1 MIAEPV
7 GDRLDKARPLA
18 IACRFDRVFDRR
30 VHGHDVVAIY
40 LLADEA
46 RSDRFL
52 RQRFGCG
59 LKPQRYGNSP
69 LIIGGDE
76 HDRQLVHTREV
87 HRLPDVALRG
97 GAVAEQT
104 YGNAGL
110 LTQLEGIGDARS
122 VGGLRSDRNA
132 KWKILNWPGEAIAP
146 LVAAPKQQD
155 LFQFDPT
162 PDQGGV
168 VAIGREQTSSSRM
181 ALAVPTDTASWPSD
195 AA

>member
-7 GDRLDKARPLA
+7 GDRLDKAGPLA
-18 IACRFDRVFDRR
+18 IAGRFDRVFGRR

-40 LLADEA
+40 LLADET
-46 RSDRFL
+46 RCDCFL

-59 LKPQRYGNSP
+59 LEPQRYGNSP
-69 LIIGGDE
+69 LIVGGDE

-87 HRLPDVALRG
+87 HRLPEVAIRG

-104 YGNAGL
+104 YSNARL
-110 LTQLEGIGDARS
+110 LTQLEGVGNARS
-122 VGGLRSDRNA
+122 MGRLRSDGNTERE
-132 KWKILNWPGEAIAP
+132 ILDWPGEAVAP

-162 PDQGGV
+162 PD
-168 VAIGREQTSSSRM
+168 
-181 ALAVPTDTASWPSD
+181 
-195 AA
+195 